1 MGKAFILSS
10 LKNVMK
16 KEAVIVLSILLL
28 ALLSPSL
35 IAAPQDSSSQS
46 NVYQEG
52 QVNQSLSD
60 LGTTVK
66 KLDVYTEKEID
77 VPRPLAIIFKLEEKV
92 SLSRLIITLGV
103 FIIILLSFVEIMK
116 SFGPFSEGTATII
129 GVILTMILT
138 VTGSVKNI
146 SIYLGNLGQSLEF
159 LQESSLGLLGFLI
172 IIMVAFRL
180 LFHSVLKRFQRLKQK
195 EKAQEEGSRLGAIM
209 GTFGA
214 LLNVF
219 KKVGSKTQEEGSP
232 YYTGYGSGSGKKFWT
247 PGKILIA
254 ILIVLAISYIVI
266 TYLKS

>member
-52 QVNQSLSD
+52 QVNQSLND
-60 LGTTVK
+60 LGATVK
-66 KLDVYTEKEID
+66 KFDVYTEKEIN

-103 FIIILLSFVEIMK
+103 FIIILLSFIEIMK

-146 SIYLGNLGQSLEF
+146 SIYLGNLGQSLAF

-180 LFHSVLKRFQRLKQK
+180 LFHSILKRFKHLKEK
-195 EKAQEEGSRLGAIM
+195 EKAKEAGWAI
-209 GTFGA
+209 GTAVATMNTVKRA
-214 LLNVF
+214 LSWIG
-219 KKVGSKTQEEGSP
+219 KKVEGNKGYDVGKNSSVSKYNPATAIKEGVEKLNSGP
-232 YYTGYGSGSGKKFWT
+232 YELEPKDK
-247 PGKILIA
+247 
-254 ILIVLAISYIVI
+254 
-266 TYLKS
+266 